1 MGKVCLKGIVFALL
15 CIFMCGCSLIADLFS
30 PEEPFDPSMNP
41 TWTDGKPRVRPGV
54 VLVVQVGIPGEQPVV
69 METQVDQSGC
79 VTLQYMLTEPVLC
92 DGLTLEA
99 CQKKILKAYQR
110 FIRQPQ
116 VTVRFAAFDT
126 ATGVSP
132 YGTVNVL
139 GEVGHPGPV
148 NMPPTMDLTVTKALQ
163 AAGWLRPFAD
173 KRRIRVTRCERDGT
187 RSTFFVD
194 IVEIGEKGHIE
205 KDMPLRAGDVVYVH
219 ETYW

>member
-1 MGKVCLKGIVFALL
+1 MRKVYFKGVVYGLL
-15 CIFMCGCSLIADLFS
+15 CMFMCGCSAIVGLFRS
-30 PEEPFDPSMNP
+30 DEPFDPSLNP

-54 VLVVQVGIPGEQPVV
+54 VLSVQVGIPGEKPVI
-69 METQVDQSGC
+69 METQVDQGGC

-116 VTVRFAAFDT
+116 VTVRFAQFDH

-139 GEVGHPGPV
+139 GEVSKPGPV

-173 KRRIRVTRCERDGT
+173 KRRVRVTRCERDGT
-187 RSTFFVD
+187 RTPFTID
-194 IVEIGEKGHIE
+194 IEEIGERGHIE
-205 KDMPLRAGDVVYVH
+205 KDMLLRAGDVVYVP
-219 ETYW
+219 ETLW